1 MVLNFRIVYLLYAL
15 VENLTLRFVD
25 IQHMAV
31 LKTKISTTKK
41 DNNILLQIMVNNLIN
56 TLKNPTEYWTK
67 DALLAKVNDMVNR
80 LYEREAFGLLD
91 DFCKAINVDETIKK
105 TLPIC
110 QKEIFKIL
118 DSLENKYH
126 AKINVSDGCVCFT
139 FYFDTNDDL
148 QSFLVKVQEGEEE
161 LRKDISDLLL
171 NKTLMEVFH
180 VDSIYVNLVISKVTA
195 NKGLLFFH
203 ELSLDLK

>member
-1 MVLNFRIVYLLYAL
+1 
-15 VENLTLRFVD
+15 
-25 IQHMAV
+25 MAV

-41 DNNILLQIMVNNLIN
+41 DNNILLQIMVNTLLD
-56 TLKNPTEYWTK
+56 TLKNPTESWTK
-67 DALLAKVNDMVNR
+67 NRLVGKVNDMLNR
-80 LYEREAFGLLD
+80 LCEREEFGLLD
-91 DFCKAINVDETIKK
+91 DFCKAIIVDETIHK

-110 QKEIFKIL
+110 QQKIIEML
-118 DSLENKYH
+118 DLLEKKYH

-139 FYFDTNDDL
+139 FYFDSDNDL
-148 QSFLVKVQEGEEE
+148 QSFLVKVQEREEE

-203 ELSLDLK
+203 ELSLNLK

>member
-1 MVLNFRIVYLLYAL
+1 
-15 VENLTLRFVD
+15 
-25 IQHMAV
+25 MAV

-41 DNNILLQIMVNNLIN
+41 DNNILLQIMVNTLLD
-56 TLKNPTEYWTK
+56 TLKNPTESWTK
-67 DALLAKVNDMVNR
+67 DRLVGKVNDMLNR
-80 LYEREAFGLLD
+80 LCEREEFGLLD
-91 DFCKAINVDETIKK
+91 DFCKAIIVDETIHK

-110 QKEIFKIL
+110 QQEIIEML
-118 DSLENKYH
+118 DLLEKKYH

-139 FYFDTNDDL
+139 FYFDTDNDL
-148 QSFLVKVQEGEEE
+148 QSFLVKVQEREEE

-203 ELSLDLK
+203 ELSLNLK

>member
-1 MVLNFRIVYLLYAL
+1 MVLNFRIVYLFYAL
-15 VENLTLRFVD
+15 EEKLTLRFVD

-56 TLKNPTEYWTK
+56 TLKNPTESWTK
-67 DALLAKVNDMVNR
+67 DGLVAKVNDMVNR

-110 QKEIFKIL
+110 QKEILEIL
-118 DSLENKYH
+118 DSLEKKYH

-139 FYFDTNDDL
+139 FYFDTDDDL

-203 ELSLDLK
+203 ELSLTLK